1 MNSSRNNA
9 FTLIELML
17 TLAIVSLLT
26 LAALKVAA
34 ATSRD
39 VRSLQKAADAPG
51 LAPGLMELI
60 SRDLMH
66 AHKLR
71 KTASGFALQTH
82 VCLDPKTFELRHMPA
97 EVEYEVRK
105 VGQRSLLVRRQ
116 RLQDQKETRELVC
129 CNVSA
134 IGIQSA
140 PNGAAGGD
148 DWQPATEAV
157 TVSAVLGTTGMEPQE
172 MVFTVRKR

>member
-1 MNSSRNNA
+1 MNGRGNNA

-39 VRSLQKAADAPG
+39 ARSLQKAADAPG
-51 LAPGLMELI
+51 LAPRLMELI
-60 SRDLMH
+60 QRDLMH

-105 VGQRSLLVRRQ
+105 VGQRCLLFRRQ

-129 CNVSA
+129 CDVNAV
-134 IGIQSA
+134 GIQSA
-140 PNGAAGGD
+140 ANRPAGGD
-148 DWQPATEAV
+148 DWQAAPDAV
-157 TVSAVLGTTGMEPQE
+157 TVSAVLGATGTAPQE
-172 MVFTVRKR
+172 LVFTVRKR